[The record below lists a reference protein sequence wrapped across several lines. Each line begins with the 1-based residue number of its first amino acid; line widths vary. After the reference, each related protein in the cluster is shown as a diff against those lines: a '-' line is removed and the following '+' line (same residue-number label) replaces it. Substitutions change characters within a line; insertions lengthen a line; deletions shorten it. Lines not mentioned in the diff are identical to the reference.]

1 MRVAS
6 LVLGCIAAAVSLLGP
21 LHDAAE
27 RSLAAHMVQHVL
39 LIGVAAPLLALSLP
53 ALTFSPAAAFALHGI
68 AIWLAHAPPLI
79 AWMAASHAFH
89 MVAHGALFGTALL
102 FWWTLLR
109 RRGEASL
116 WVLATMVHTGVL
128 GALLTFAPRELYAGY
143 SLADQQ
149 LAGLVM
155 WVPGGFLYLAA
166 GLAFAWRWMS
176 SHAVRS

>member
-6 LVLGCIAAAVSLLGP
+6 SVLGCIALALALLGP

-27 RSLAAHMVQHVL
+27 GSLAAHMVQHML

-53 ALTFSPAAAFALHGI
+53 ALTFSPAAAFVLHG
-68 AIWLAHAPPLI
+68 AVIWLAHAPALI
-79 AWMAASHAFH
+79 AWMAASHAVH
-89 MVAHGALFGTALL
+89 MAAHAALFGTALL
-102 FWWTLLR
+102 YWCALLR
-109 RRGEASL
+109 RGGEASL
-116 WVLATMVHTGVL
+116 WLLATMIHTGIL
-128 GALLTFAPRELYAGY
+128 GAALTLAPRGLYAGY

-149 LAGLVM
+149 LGGLIM

-176 SHAVRS
+176 SHAGRS